1 MRAQQ
6 FLAIGATSSRDT
18 RAQLTT
24 KGIAFKRRCE
34 SRNAMNV
41 APTVVSVGMRGFGTA
56 GDDSRAA
63 HHTDDGDIRA

>member
-1 MRAQQ
+1 
-6 FLAIGATSSRDT
+6 
-18 RAQLTT
+18 
-24 KGIAFKRRCE
+24 
-34 SRNAMNV
+34 MNI